1 MLEIDKDGMKKDLT
15 ITKKPIINKIK
26 QPINSVINSGKK
38 SNNILPKKTD
48 IKETSSEIINKII
61 VLEKEIFLSLI
72 PYVTPIPSESML
84 LEIAKIKQFISI
96 TIPPVYNMKK
106 LCGEELCSSLFYL
119 KEMVL

>member
-1 MLEIDKDGMKKDLT
+1 MAKRKYKKRKTTKATKKRASKIDLT

-61 VLEKEIFLSLI
+61 VLKKEIFLSECNFN
-72 PYVTPIPSESML
+72 Y
-84 LEIAKIKQFISI
+84 
-96 TIPPVYNMKK
+96 
-106 LCGEELCSSLFYL
+106 
-119 KEMVL
+119 